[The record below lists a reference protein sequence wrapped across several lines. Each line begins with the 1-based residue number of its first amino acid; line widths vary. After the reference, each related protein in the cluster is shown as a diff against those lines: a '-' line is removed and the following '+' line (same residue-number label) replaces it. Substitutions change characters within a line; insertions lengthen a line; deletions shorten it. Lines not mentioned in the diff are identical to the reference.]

1 MPKVQL
7 LPWYPDNILYQINTT
22 KQVFKKSKILNNLHK
37 YLQKGFDAGL
47 IARQELVSML
57 PPLFLN
63 VQPDDIILDMCA
75 APGSKTSQL
84 LQMQYGQ

>member
-1 MPKVQL
+1 ML
-7 LPWYPDNILYQINTT
+7 HQINTT
-22 KQVFKKSKILNNLHK
+22 KQIFKKSKILNNLHK
-37 YLQKGFDAGL
+37 YLQKAFDAGL

-63 VQPDDIILDMCA
+63 VQHDDIILDMCA

-84 LQMQYGQ
+84 LEMIYGE